1 MNKNVSVNAGAA
13 VNLIRGCIDSHNVP
27 AEVAFS
33 KSGKVYMMFEDGE
46 RISQSKIVTAL
57 RKFSVDASDDVLLC
71 NIGNLLK

>member
-13 VNLIRGCIDSHNVP
+13 VNLIRGFIDSHNVP

-71 NIGNLLK
+71 NIGNLL

>member
-13 VNLIRGCIDSHNVP
+13 VNLIRGFIDSHNVP

>member
-13 VNLIRGCIDSHNVP
+13 VNLIRGFIDSHSVP